1 MVLEITSK
9 HFWLKIDD
17 MEGESRLFV
26 LPAYAQKRD
35 LFSSPF
41 THLLLF
47 WRAWQ
52 SAFRL
57 YYTLMRN
64 SS

>member
-9 HFWLKIDD
+9 HFWLKIND

-26 LPAYAQKRD
+26 LPVYAQKRD

-47 WRAWQ
+47 
-52 SAFRL
+52 
-57 YYTLMRN
+57 
-64 SS
+64 